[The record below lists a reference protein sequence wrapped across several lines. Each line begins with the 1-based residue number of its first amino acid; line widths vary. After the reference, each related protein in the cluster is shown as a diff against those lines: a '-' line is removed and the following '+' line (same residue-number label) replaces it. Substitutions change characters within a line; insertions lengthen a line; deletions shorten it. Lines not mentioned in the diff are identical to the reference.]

1 MLLFVASTGGQRHA
15 NKLTPQAEEIIERL
29 DTRCYPMSGRAHRYN
44 LDLPETMAVREKLL
58 PESGAI
64 SQVAML
70 AAFKASFEKRFG
82 VMQICMS

>member
-1 MLLFVASTGGQRHA
+1 
-15 NKLTPQAEEIIERL
+15 
-29 DTRCYPMSGRAHRYN
+29 MSGRAHRYN

-58 PESGAI
+58 PESGVI

-82 VMQICMS
+82 VMQMCMS

>member
-1 MLLFVASTGGQRHA
+1 
-15 NKLTPQAEEIIERL
+15 
-29 DTRCYPMSGRAHRYN
+29 MSGRAHRYN
-44 LDLPETMAVREKLL
+44 LDLLETMAVREKLL

-64 SQVAML
+64 SQVATL